1 MKKVITLTAAA
12 ALSLG
17 VATAD
22 SVDDRISK
30 LENEIASLKG
40 SQGAKGSVLG
50 AVGNAGWAERSSFG
64 GYGEVHYNNFEG
76 KDDEIDFHRFVLFFN
91 HEFNDKWRFISELEV
106 EHALAGDGKPGE
118 VEIEQAF
125 IEMDL
130 TNDSQ
135 FRAGLFLI
143 PVGIMNETHE
153 PPTFFGVERN
163 SVEKNIIPT
172 TWWEAGL
179 GYTKKFDNGFA
190 WDFALSSG
198 LNIQATG
205 ANAGV
210 IRKGRGKVAEAI
222 ADSLAI
228 TNRVAYTG
236 IAGVKATAFF
246 QYNTDPVQDDLGSDS
261 GLLYGATFEYD
272 NGGFGFRALYA
283 KWDLSGSIPDE
294 AKDQSGFYL
303 EPSYTF
309 TLQNDTQLG
318 FFARYEDMEY
328 FKGGSLKED
337 DVVTVGVNF
346 WPYENIVFK
355 GDYQKIDSN
364 GSDSD
369 QWNLGVG
376 YQF

>member
-1 MKKVITLTAAA
+1 
-12 ALSLG
+12 
-17 VATAD
+17 
-22 SVDDRISK
+22 
-30 LENEIASLKG
+30 
-40 SQGAKGSVLG
+40 
-50 AVGNAGWAERSSFG
+50 
-64 GYGEVHYNNFEG
+64 
-76 KDDEIDFHRFVLFFN
+76 LFFN

-190 WDFALSSG
+190 WDFALTSG
-198 LNIQATG
+198 LNIRANGDEVDGVLTNKDGNIRSGRNKVSEAT
-205 ANAGV
+205 
-210 IRKGRGKVAEAI
+210 

-364 GSDSD
+364 GSDSN